1 MKIKYIIALSA
12 IITIAAAS
20 CKKEAFNINKDP
32 NNANDSTIVYNLIL
46 ASAENNTARIV
57 ARNWGWLENY
67 LSVWA
72 RSGTYAPNVQ
82 EETYQLTTG
91 FQNQIWDGIYDN
103 NYDYQS
109 MQNAATKAGATFY
122 VGIAKIM
129 KAHNYGILLDIYNNA
144 PLSEA
149 LKAAANV
156 TPKYDKASDGY
167 KTLLAQLNEAV
178 LDIKNADVTTT
189 GPNKSIATDDI
200 IFGSKLYPGTT
211 ITAMKSRWIKLA
223 NTMKLRLLV
232 HLMGGG
238 VDGGTSTGVGTPA
251 TVVAGFDIAGEF
263 AKIVATGEGYLET
276 GINAQ
281 AQPGYQADKGNPF
294 YNAYVLDNTATKP
307 GNADYYKANEWG
319 LGYYVWNADL
329 RRTKMYTTVPG
340 TSNYRGVKYG
350 LPSVTSNAFATLSG
364 IGAGV
369 YRGADQPQWIM
380 TACESYFLQAE
391 AVHRGFVTGSV
402 GTAKTLLNKGITESF
417 EMLGLTA
424 ANATTYIS
432 GNATYSDVDY
442 DAGSQPGAGK
452 AKGGIFTIISQK
464 WFALSSIAPYEVWT
478 DYRRVDFSP
487 AIKHFV
493 YASSVDYQAGPSL
506 SVSPFLSPGAVTE
519 IPSRLLYP
527 TNEYNYNPTNVNGE
541 GSINIFT
548 SKIFWDKN

>member
-12 IITIAAAS
+12 VITIAAAS

-103 NYDYQS
+103 NYDYQA
-109 MQNAATKAGATFY
+109 MQNAATKAGASFY

-129 KAHNYGILLDIYNNA
+129 KAHNYGILIDIYNNA
-144 PLSEA
+144 PISEA
-149 LKAAANV
+149 LKGGANV
-156 TPKYDKASDGY
+156 TPKYDKAADGY
-167 KTLLAQLNEAV
+167 KTLLSELNAAIV
-178 LDIKNADVTTT
+178 DINAADVTAT

-200 IFGSKLYPGTT
+200 IYGSKLYPGTT
-211 ITAMKSRWIKLA
+211 IAAMKTRWVKLA

-238 VDGGTSTGVGTPA
+238 VDGGTSTVVGTPA

-263 AKIVATGEGYLET
+263 AKIVATGAGYLET
-276 GINAQ
+276 GIDAQ

-307 GNADYYKANEWG
+307 GNADFYKANEWG
-319 LGYYVWNADL
+319 LGYFNWNGDL
-329 RRTKMYTTVPG
+329 RRSKTYTTVPG
-340 TSNYRGVKYG
+340 TTNYRGVKYG

-364 IGAGV
+364 IGAGI

-391 AVHRGFVTGSV
+391 AVARGFSIGGSA
-402 GTAKTLLNKGITESF
+402 GTANALLNLGITESF
-417 EMLGLTA
+417 KMLGLTA
-424 ANATTYIS
+424 ADAASYIS
-432 GNATYSDVDY
+432 GNATYADVDY
-442 DAGSQPGAGK
+442 VANAQPGVGK

-464 WFALSSIAPYEVWT
+464 WFALGSIVPYEVWT
-478 DYRRVDFSP
+478 DYRRVDFSSTV
-487 AIKHFV
+487 KHFV
-493 YASSVDYQAGPSL
+493 YGSSVDYQPGPAL
-506 SVSPFLSPGAVTE
+506 SVSPFISGVTE

-541 GSINIFT
+541 GNINIFT
-548 SKIFWDKN
+548 SKIFWDRN